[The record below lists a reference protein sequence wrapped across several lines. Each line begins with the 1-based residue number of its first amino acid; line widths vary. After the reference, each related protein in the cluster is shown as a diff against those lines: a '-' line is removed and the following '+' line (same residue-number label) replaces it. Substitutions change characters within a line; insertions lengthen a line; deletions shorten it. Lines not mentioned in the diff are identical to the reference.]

1 MGQAITSRQA
11 LIEEDLAIQ
20 DTLMMSEEERVDL
33 LVSLIIEKIL
43 EDNKSGQELYSQIV
57 EVKQ

>member
-43 EDNKSGQELYSQIV
+43 EDNKSGEELYSQIV

>member
-1 MGQAITSRQA
+1 MAQAISSRQA

-20 DTLMMSEEERVDL
+20 DTLMMSDEERVDL

-43 EDNKSGQELYSQIV
+43 EDNKSGEELYTQIV

>member
-1 MGQAITSRQA
+1 MGQAISSRQA

-20 DTLMMSEEERVDL
+20 DTLMMSDEERVDL

-43 EDNKSGQELYSQIV
+43 EDTESGEELYKQIV
-57 EVKQ
+57 GAKQ